1 MIFFYEIFF
10 INFNRQIR
18 LIEIFSCFIWVKTV
32 TIFLHPASIPQNQ
45 FLANNTSPCKQ
56 KRRDHMT
63 QYKIAYSFVCFM
75 SKLRNFLSTFL
86 RVVKTHTV
94 QTQIE
99 QNVRHLERTFIML
112 KPDAVQR
119 GLIGDILKRFE
130 AKGFRLVGLKII
142 WVS

>member
-1 MIFFYEIFF
+1 M
-10 INFNRQIR
+10 
-18 LIEIFSCFIWVKTV
+18 IEIFPCFIWVKTV
-32 TIFLHPASIPQNQ
+32 TIFLHPISIPQNQ
-45 FLANNTSPCKQ
+45 FLANNTRPCKQ
-56 KRRDHMT
+56 KRHDHMT
-63 QYKIAYSFVCFM
+63 HYKIAYSFVCFM
-75 SKLRNFLSTFL
+75 SKLRNFLSIFL

-130 AKGFRLVGLKII
+130 AKGFRLVGLKIV